1 MPENL
6 IKRIRTSEGDL
17 QIDYNALANLPDLS
31 AVGVQPDWD
40 ETNETAKSFIKNK
53 THYVDANGTVHR
65 LDTKYMPLGVVTN
78 VAVSNITGGHRIRLT
93 TNNGTQTIDVMDG
106 KNGKDGVAGND
117 GITPSIGAN
126 GNWFVGTTDT
136 GVSASGLQANADWE
150 QEDETAVDYIKNKPL
165 INRQSL
171 TLIDSVNGFPYTIQM
186 VNGSLTSY
194 CATEHIEITTMPDK
208 LDYMQGHMFD
218 PTGMVVTVVAYDGG
232 TREITDYTY
241 SENYFTE
248 IGENVAFEISY
259 NEGGRVFKAYV
270 AINIAEFDPAVELID
285 FTYTTN
291 ADGTYTLTG
300 WNETTGG
307 ETGTELIVPDNYL
320 IKL

>member
-6 IKRIRTSEGDL
+6 IKKIRTSEGDL

-31 AVGVQPDWD
+31 AVGVQPDWN
-40 ETNETAKSFIKNK
+40 ETDETAKSFIQNK

-106 KNGKDGVAGND
+106 KNGDPGKD

-126 GNWFVGTTDT
+126 GNWYTGTTDT

-165 INRQSL
+165 VNRQSL

-186 VNGSLTSY
+186 VNGSIVSY
-194 CATEHIEITTMPDK
+194 CATKSIEITAMPDK
-208 LDYMQGHMFD
+208 LSYMQGQKFD
-218 PTGMVVTVVAYDGG
+218 PTGMVVTAVAYDGG
-232 TREITDYTY
+232 TREITNYTY
-241 SENYFTE
+241 SDDYFMDIAT
-248 IGENVAFEISY
+248 NVEFEISY
-259 NEGGRVFKAYV
+259 NEGGNVFKAYV
-270 AINIAEFDPAVELID
+270 TINVTEFNPAVELVD
-285 FTYTTN
+285 FAYTTN
-291 ADGTYTLTG
+291 SDGTYTLTG
-300 WNETTGG
+300 WNGTTHG
-307 ETGTELIVPDNYL
+307 EPGTELIIPDNYL
-320 IKL
+320 VKL